1 MKRYILNRL
10 LSMLLVLFGV
20 SVIIFTLIRLVPG
33 NIVDILYGGEAQITE
48 QTRQAVLKEYGLDQP
63 MPVQYVDW
71 LSHVVRGDLGR
82 SMRTRELVSAQ
93 IQRSL
98 PVTAELGIF
107 SLLFAV
113 VIATPL
119 AIVSA
124 VKRDSPLDLATRLF
138 GLLGLSMP
146 NFWIATL
153 LLLVASIWFQ
163 WMPSV
168 DWAPLLQDP
177 GRNLSQMVMPTISLG
192 MILVAANMRMLRSTL
207 VEVLQEQYI
216 VTARGKGLSPMQVLN
231 RHALK
236 NALIP
241 VITIMG
247 MQMGNLLGGAVI
259 IEQIFSL
266 PGIGSLT
273 LFAVGNRDYSLLQG
287 TILIFALIY
296 AVINLIVDLTYGV
309 LDPRIRYE

>member
-20 SVIIFTLIRLVPG
+20 SIIIFTLIRLVPG

-48 QTRQAVLKEYGLDQP
+48 QTRQAVMKEYGLDQP

-82 SMRTRELVSAQ
+82 SMRTRELVTAQ
-93 IQRSL
+93 IERSL

-113 VIATPL
+113 VVATPL

-124 VKRDSPLDLATRLF
+124 VKRDSPFDLGTRLF
-138 GLLGLSMP
+138 GLLGLSLP

-153 LLLVASIWFQ
+153 LLLASSIWFR
-163 WMPSV
+163 WMPPV
-168 DWAPLLQDP
+168 DWAPLLKNP
-177 GRNLSQMVMPTISLG
+177 GQNLSQMVLPTISLG

-216 VTARGKGLSPMQVLN
+216 ITARGKGLSPMQVLN

>member
-10 LSMLLVLFGV
+10 LSMLLVMFGV
-20 SVIIFTLIRLVPG
+20 SIIIFTLIRLVPG

-63 MPVQYVDW
+63 MPVQYVAW

-93 IQRSL
+93 IERSL

-113 VIATPL
+113 VVATPL

-124 VKRDSPLDLATRLF
+124 VKRDSPFDLATRLF
-138 GLLGLSMP
+138 GLLGLSLP

-153 LLLVASIWFQ
+153 LLLASSIWFQ
-163 WMPSV
+163 WMPPV
-168 DWAPLLQDP
+168 GWAPLLQDP
-177 GRNLSQMVMPTISLG
+177 GRNLSQMALPTISLG

-231 RHALK
+231 GHALK